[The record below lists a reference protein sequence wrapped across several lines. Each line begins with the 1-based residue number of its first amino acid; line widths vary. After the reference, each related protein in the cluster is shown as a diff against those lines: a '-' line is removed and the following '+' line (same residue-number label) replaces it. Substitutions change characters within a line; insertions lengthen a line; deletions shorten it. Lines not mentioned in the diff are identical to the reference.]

1 MSLNSNYNLRDLKK
15 NIENIRIDN
24 LIQAVSGAEL
34 HSGND
39 KTKHVQTK
47 LLIDVQTLN
56 PEEMS
61 LLRDSAPSPSY
72 AGGKFVATYRMGK
85 QFMEENKDN
94 MQELLIGKLSKT
106 VKATYEARVEQA
118 NEGAILR
125 DSQLPTQKE
134 GFFARL
140 VGSFTSKPKPV
151 HQESAIGMR

>member
-1 MSLNSNYNLRDLKK
+1 MSLSSHYNLRDLKK
-15 NIENIRIDN
+15 NVENIRIDN

-34 HSGND
+34 HSGDD
-39 KTKHVQTK
+39 KTKHFQAK

-61 LLRDSAPSPSY
+61 LLRDSAPLPSY
-72 AGGKFVATYRMGK
+72 AGGKFVAAYRMGK

-94 MQELLIGKLSKT
+94 MHEMLIGKLSKAVT
-106 VKATYEARVEQA
+106 ATYEARVEQA
-118 NEGAILR
+118 NEGVFMR

-151 HQESAIGMR
+151 HQESSMGMR